1 MWQPEPAG
9 DGRLGS
15 RASSLKQSAQ
25 HCVPSQQADLK
36 PTGKPH
42 QSPGL
47 LTSDSA
53 SGVCDVKPGVSGK
66 WQCNSRDT
74 EHLWRER
81 GNLGVEGSVLEKRDQ
96 R

>member
-1 MWQPEPAG
+1 MRQPGPAG

-15 RASSLKQSAQ
+15 RASSLKQRAQ
-25 HCVPSQQADLK
+25 HCVTSQQADLK

-47 LTSDSA
+47 LTSGSA

-66 WQCNSRDT
+66 WQCNSRDP
-74 EHLWRER
+74 EHLWLER
-81 GNLGVEGSVLEKRDQ
+81 GNWGVEGSVLEKKDQ